1 MLSLELVDGFVH
13 LEGRAAY
20 YYFIAFCI
28 WGLGGLVGLDHI
40 PRKKALYFE
49 GFDGFLH
56 DFCINMR

>member
-28 WGLGGLVGLDHI
+28 WGLGGLVGLGYI
-40 PRKKALYFE
+40 PRKGVVFR
-49 GFDGFLH
+49 G
-56 DFCINMR
+56 I